1 MKKKKSLPIISTDN
15 RDITISWLFV
25 WARYQS
31 SLTIHQIRLILRII
45 EYCQKELKGIK
56 IKDNLRQL
64 EYQRDDVLLRMPVS
78 DVYFSD
84 FKLDDIKS
92 DLGNLRDRRIEFY
105 DKPNRIWSACG
116 IIEKP
121 HVYEGTGI
129 MEFKIDL
136 KFWKILLNMAHGIR
150 KCELNKALALPTFT
164 SIWFYI
170 FISEKK
176 EPIRISIPHLKERL
190 GISPEDY
197 KRKNGKDRIDHLEER
212 VILPAQKALNESC
225 PYTFKYEKIRK
236 NPTNKRSPVRLF
248 CFKPVYQPEYRDKD
262 LAKKAL
268 IAKTSVSMINQQVYD
283 YMIQVMGF
291 ELKELQTNKE
301 TLSEASRHIPDI
313 MSKLS
318 SIQGR
323 RRKTNGD
330 VMGIGWVINALK
342 DEIRAAKEEKESS
355 KGISLNT
362 GFIGNLFDANR

>member
-1 MKKKKSLPIISTDN
+1 MKKKKKSLPIILADN

-225 PYTFKYEKIRK
+225 PYTFKYEKIRE

-262 LAKKAL
+262 LAKKSA
-268 IAKTSVSMINQQVYD
+268 IAKTSVSLINQEVYD
-283 YMIQVMGF
+283 YMMNTIGF
-291 ELKELQTNKE
+291 NLEELQSNK
-301 TLSEASRHIPDI
+301 TLIAEATEIIPNFTEKLRDI
-313 MSKLS
+313 QNRCRLQNKTKGWIINAIRGEVDEAKKAARTSS
-318 SIQGR
+318 SIP
-323 RRKTNGD
+323 
-330 VMGIGWVINALK
+330 
-342 DEIRAAKEEKESS
+342 
-355 KGISLNT
+355 LNS
-362 GFIGNLFDANR
+362 GYIADLFDPKR